1 MRVLQAYQWQF
12 YNEAILATL
21 FMPFA
26 SLNSSTCCNLLL
38 VAKTSARQ
46 KKTVENE
53 RNLRIV
59 QTNRKGFLGLLGV
72 FFHH

>member
-21 FMPFA
+21 FIPFA

-38 VAKTSARQ
+38 VAKTFARQ
-46 KKTVENE
+46 KKPLKVRET
-53 RNLRIV
+53 
-59 QTNRKGFLGLLGV
+59 
-72 FFHH
+72 